1 MKQSNVTFHFR
12 NQKVVV
18 DGVEQKRPSVEVAV
32 PEYELEDILAILNG
46 EDTKTQDLVMSAIN
60 DLVISAARAQ
70 VDDPEFKELDLS
82 KLDLTY
88 IASVPRAQRAGAISK
103 ETWEAFEADYIA
115 VVMAATGKDKER
127 VTKAAKLTAAKF
139 APVKSDK
146 RVIGILVE
154 QLNVWFA
161 NTQQADAFAD
171 VYETLTNRAETL
183 LNTEQSLADA
193 L

>member
-1 MKQSNVTFHFR
+1 MKQSNVTYNFR
-12 NQKVVV
+12 NQRVTIG
-18 DGVEQKRPSVEVAV
+18 GVEQKRPSVEVAV

-46 EDTKTQDLVMSAIN
+46 EDTKTQDLIMSAIN
-60 DLVISAARAQ
+60 DLVIVAARAQ
-70 VDDPEFKELDLS
+70 VDEASFTTLDLS

-88 IASVPRAQRAGAISK
+88 IASVPRAQRAGSISK
-103 ETWEAFEADYIA
+103 ETWEAFESDY
-115 VVMAATGKDKER
+115 VSTVMAATGKDKER

-154 QLNVWFA
+154 QLNVWFS
-161 NTQQADAFAD
+161 NTAQADAFAD
-171 VYETLTNRAETL
+171 VYETLVNRAETL
-183 LNTEQSLADA
+183 MNTEQSLADA